1 MKISE
6 RTKRLLEWWQLRIE
20 KSREETKEKN
30 VTGNDSTA
38 TSTNCNSMGSKDKE
52 RQRVKKGEE

>member
-6 RTKRLLEWWQLRIE
+6 RTKRLLNWWQLRIE

-30 VTGNDSTA
+30 VERNDSTV
-38 TSTNCNSMGSKDKE
+38 TSTNGNSMGSKDKE

>member
-20 KSREETKEKN
+20 KSREELKEKN
-30 VTGNDSTA
+30 VKGNDTTVDSTV
-38 TSTNCNSMGSKDKE
+38 SVRMGSTDNERPIEEKE
-52 RQRVKKGEE
+52 

>member
-6 RTKRLLEWWQLRIE
+6 RTKRLLNWWQLRIE

-30 VTGNDSTA
+30 VERNDST
-38 TSTNCNSMGSKDKE
+38 THSTNGIRMGSKDNE
-52 RQRVKKGEE
+52 RQSIEEGEK

>member
-6 RTKRLLEWWQLRIE
+6 RTKRLLNWWQLRIE

-30 VTGNDSTA
+30 VERE
-38 TSTNCNSMGSKDKE
+38 KKE
-52 RQRVKKGEE
+52 REKKKKK

>member
-6 RTKRLLEWWQLRIE
+6 RTKRLLNWWQLRIE

-30 VTGNDSTA
+30 VERNDSTVD
-38 TSTNCNSMGSKDKE
+38 STNGIRMGSKDKE

>member
-6 RTKRLLEWWQLRIE
+6 RTKRLLNWWQLRIE

-30 VTGNDSTA
+30 VKGNDTA
-38 TSTNCNSMGSKDKE
+38 TDSTVSVCMGSEDNERRIEEKE
-52 RQRVKKGEE
+52 